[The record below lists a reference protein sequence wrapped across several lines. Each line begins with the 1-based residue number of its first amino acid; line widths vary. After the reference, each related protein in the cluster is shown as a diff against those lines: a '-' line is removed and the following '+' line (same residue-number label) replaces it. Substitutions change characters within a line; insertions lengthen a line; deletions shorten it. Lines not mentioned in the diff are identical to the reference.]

1 MCFFLLDLPSGR
13 IDSPHPTNHFKLE
26 NGLNFVVHLEDIL
39 QVRGDAVVT
48 GESPNLSVKS
58 LVTQKLCESGG
69 ISFSVWRNMLLRSH
83 RRMEHGKVYDTLLTI
98 TNLPFQYSF
107 HAIMYTYQSGNDME
121 WAFGMDEI
129 YLNIVKKAEEKVLT
143 SIVVPLLG
151 SGEYHSLLLIGYNI
165 TRIIFTTL
173 EGNVLFNDALN
184 TFYLRLY
191 GFGHMIKYH
200 SDSEQF
206 SS

>member
-1 MCFFLLDLPSGR
+1 M
-13 IDSPHPTNHFKLE
+13 
-26 NGLNFVVHLEDIL
+26 
-39 QVRGDAVVT
+39 T

-69 ISFSVWRNMLLRSH
+69 IRFSDWRQHLLLCYGSLK
-83 RRMEHGKVYDTLLTI
+83 HGKVYDTPISSTD
-98 TNLPFQYSF
+98 LPFRYSF

-121 WAFGMDEI
+121 WANGMDEI

-151 SGEYHSLLLIGYNI
+151 SGEYHSLLLIGYSI

-173 EGNVLFNDALN
+173 EF
-184 TFYLRLY
+184 F
-191 GFGHMIKYH
+191 F
-200 SDSEQF
+200 
-206 SS
+206 